1 MMLGLAL
8 LMPHGGLLKL
18 FLKFSGPE
26 SEQPNP
32 KPQTLQIL
40 HPKLVKNSKKPRTQE
55 PQLNLNNNS
64 GRFRRCIPG
73 AAATMAGWDSVV
85 EPWEPEQWLMYNEY
99 NNKKDSNNSNSN
111 SRSNHN
117 HNKSSNN
124 SNNNNRSN
132 NNDNSIII
140 QRIIV
145 EVAL

>member
-1 MMLGLAL
+1 
-8 LMPHGGLLKL
+8 
-18 FLKFSGPE
+18 
-26 SEQPNP
+26 
-32 KPQTLQIL
+32 
-40 HPKLVKNSKKPRTQE
+40 
-55 PQLNLNNNS
+55 
-64 GRFRRCIPG
+64 
-73 AAATMAGWDSVV
+73 MAGWDSVV
-85 EPWEPEQWLMYNEY
+85 ELWEPEQWLMYNEY

-124 SNNNNRSN
+124 SNNNNKSN